1 MCPPPNYTCINLIK
15 LHKVLAEKRKNKKY
29 KLIVINFGNE
39 IKIDK
44 KESNIEIINTEWTFG
59 ADWGNEIYNTKSGQI
74 FFEQIT
80 QELNKII
87 KQDENNINFT
97 LIK

>member
-1 MCPPPNYTCINLIK
+1 M
-15 LHKVLAEKRKNKKY
+15 EKR
-29 KLIVINFGNE
+29 
-39 IKIDK
+39 
-44 KESNIEIINTEWTFG
+44 
-59 ADWGNEIYNTKSGQI
+59 ADWIKEIYNTKSGQI